1 MFVALSCQFHT
12 ALNGLLKRHVRF
24 GLHTS
29 TIKRDAIP
37 FVSQK
42 KEHLIVQRGTIDTQ
56 VMVRGRNGLSYELI
70 NTVHISI
77 RFQLFRYTDLW

>member
-1 MFVALSCQFHT
+1 MYLYEGYVYTLRPLSVMLFHVFH
-12 ALNGLLKRHVRF
+12 K
-24 GLHTS
+24 
-29 TIKRDAIP
+29 
-37 FVSQK
+37 K

-56 VMVRGRNGLSYELI
+56 VMVRGRNRLSYELI